1 MRRKAILVAL
11 GFFAVILGAAPSAA
25 GGGCIPPEHTS
36 YARSDHA
43 VTVDIKGCEFTPTV
57 LFVEPGT
64 SVTWKNY
71 DVFPHTVTGQGLTLN
86 ADAAIEK
93 GDTFEA
99 RFTKPGVYPYSCVF
113 HSGMTA
119 AVVVGDVGATKDD
132 AKVLTA
138 GLDLPVSD
146 SSSSMPAWPLAV
158 IGLFIAVSAF
168 MTGRRYA
175 GRMTRTES

>member
-1 MRRKAILVAL
+1 MRRRAIVLIL
-11 GFFAVILGAAPSAA
+11 GLLGLILGAAPSAA

-43 VTVDIKGCEFTPTV
+43 VTVEIKGCQFTPTV

-64 SVTWKNY
+64 TVTWANR
-71 DVFPHTVTGQGLTLN
+71 DIFPHTVTGQGLTLN

-93 GDTFEA
+93 GDTFETK
-99 RFTKPGVYPYSCVF
+99 FTDAGVYPYSCVF
-113 HSGMTA
+113 HAGMTA
-119 AVVVGDVGATKDD
+119 AVVVGEVGATKDD

-146 SSSSMPAWPLAV
+146 SSEMRAWPLAL
-158 IGLFIAVSAF
+158 IGLFIALSAF
-168 MTGRRYA
+168 ATGRKFASRP
-175 GRMTRTES
+175 R